1 MQCVFLNTKIKSSK
15 YHFAI
20 ELYLH
25 ITALPAIND
34 ITCVHTTALHALH
47 NITALPALNDI
58 TCMHT
63 AALHTLHHITC
74 IALLAEVSVWIRR
87 FHMGKHCWQIS
98 NLVLLVLFSR

>member
-34 ITCVHTTALHALH
+34 ITCMHTTALHALY
-47 NITALPALNDI
+47 
-58 TCMHT
+58 
-63 AALHTLHHITC
+63 HIMC
-74 IALLAEVSVWIRR
+74 IALLAEVSI
-87 FHMGKHCWQIS
+87 
-98 NLVLLVLFSR
+98 